1 MNYEKP
7 HITPYGKFL
16 MKVWKEATN
25 ITFRVIENTPR
36 VIENTPRV
44 IENTPRVFKI
54 TFGVLHFSVGV
65 GKVL

>member
-1 MNYEKP
+1 
-7 HITPYGKFL
+7 

-25 ITFRVIENTPR
+25 ITFG

-54 TFGVLHFSVGV
+54 TFGVLHFNARV